1 MHEFSTMTQIVEV
14 VLKEASKH
22 NADSVT
28 EVRLQIGELTFLGV
42 DQMKFAYKVLSEDLD
57 ILGGSDLIIEEVKA
71 TVRCDDCGY
80 MGRIGYE
87 DEMLA
92 NERLPRLSCPNC
104 DQPVEIVTGNEC
116 LIKDIVVDI
125 EG

>member
-1 MHEFSTMTQIVEV
+1 MHEFSTMAQIVEV

-22 NADSVT
+22 NADIVT

-42 DQMKFAYKVLSEDLD
+42 DQMKFAYKVLSEDSD

-80 MGRIGYE
+80 VGRIGY
-87 DEMLA
+87 DGEMLDH
-92 NERLPRLSCPNC
+92 ERLPRLSCPDC
-104 DQPVEIVTGNEC
+104 DQPIEVITGKEC